1 MKIIKNGVIFFLFC
15 YIVGCSFLMGTE
27 YANAKGKYPTLYYK
41 NTIVTRNT
49 LNKICNDKDCY
60 LYFESKN
67 VCRMK
72 MCVLPYKKVSY
83 LYNSKKQYLKLKNKY
98 DFSYY
103 SNNKGLIYAEKG
115 TSENIV
121 SDGSEDVSPSDPSE
135 TTTPT
140 SQIVFDVSKSKEYLQ
155 DIRTI
160 LFILGCII
168 SLMYGSVLG
177 LYFKRP
183 KGV

>member
-1 MKIIKNGVIFFLFC
+1 MKIIKHGVLFFLFC
-15 YIVGCSFLMGTE
+15 YIVGCSFLMGTQ
-27 YANAKGKYPTLYYK
+27 YASAKGKYPTLYYK
-41 NTIVTRNT
+41 NTIVTKNT
-49 LNKICNDKDCY
+49 LNNICKDKDCY

-83 LYNSKKQYLKLKNKY
+83 LYNSKKQYLKLKSKY

-103 SNNKGLIYAEKG
+103 SQTKGLFYAAKS
-115 TSENIV
+115 TSEEIV
-121 SDGSEDVSPSDPSE
+121 SDGSEEVTSSDPDE
-135 TTTPT
+135 TSTP
-140 SQIVFDVSKSKEYLQ
+140 QVELDISKSKEYLQ

-160 LFILGCII
+160 LFIMGCLI
-168 SLMYGSVLG
+168 SLMYGSILG